1 MSYQPYGERII
12 VRQLKEEKK
21 SGMIVPKSAEQEDK
35 AIGVIVNL
43 PLNYEDFKKNNLCI
57 GDTIIYNEFAGE
69 FIPNEEDLLILNIK
83 DVLAKK
89 YD

>member
-12 VRQLKEEKK
+12 VRQMKEEKK
-21 SGMIVPKSAEQEDK
+21 SGMLIPKSAEQEDK
-35 AIGVIVNL
+35 AIGTIVEL
-43 PLNYEDFKKNNLCI
+43 PTNFLNNNYDLGV
-57 GDTIIYNEFAGE
+57 GDVIIYNEFAGE
-69 FIPNEEDLLILNIK
+69 FIPGEEDLLILNIK